1 MTLYCERTEP
11 GWFPEP
17 LNTVT
22 GLAYFIASRQA
33 WKQLERVR
41 WREQWDLHLLA
52 GLIAIVGVS
61 SILWHASGIGWLF
74 WLDVAAVATF
84 AAAYWGVFLFRVPR
98 FGVIGL
104 SVAWLFTGVGLVLF
118 YLLLPGATAGTTLG
132 YLPMLIILSAALIL
146 AVPVDRRLAR
156 DLVLATAV
164 VGLALVVRALDPVLC
179 GWAVVGT
186 HWLWHLLTAGLL
198 FVLVD
203 GMLRHVRLREAQG
216 ANDAG

>member
-1 MTLYCERTEP
+1 MSLYCERTEP
-11 GWFPEP
+11 GWFVEP

-22 GLAYFIASRQA
+22 GLAYFIASWQA

-41 WREQWDLHLLA
+41 WREQWDLHLLS
-52 GLIAIVGVS
+52 GLIAVVGLS
-61 SILWHASGIGWLF
+61 SMLWHASGIGWLF
-74 WLDVAAVATF
+74 WLDVAAVAAF
-84 AAAYWGVFLFRVPR
+84 AAAYWSVFLFRVPR

-104 SVAWLFTGVGLVLF
+104 SVAWLFTGAGLVLF
-118 YLLLPGATAGTTLG
+118 YMLLPGATAGTTLG

-146 AVPVDRRLAR
+146 AVRVDRRLAR
-156 DLVLATAV
+156 DLVLASAV
-164 VGLALVVRALDPVLC
+164 FGLALVVRALDPVLC
-179 GWAVVGT
+179 DWAVVGT